1 MSDQSE
7 HPETRDYA
15 AALARHLE
23 PVRRIPPLRWVA
35 AALSLLALFVA
46 GLATALLGLRG
57 DAMPDLPFVGVVAG
71 LLVFGVGGLV
81 SALGASIPGREALS
95 RVGLAGVALAA
106 VLWSAALLAA
116 PVGDVGIGPF
126 DSAWVEATFSCLG
139 MATGVGFI
147 PAVALLAFVLGAFP
161 YRPALAGGLGVA
173 AMVAFGSGAV
183 HLTCANN
190 ELFHVSIGHVIGPL
204 ASGALVGA
212 FLVIA
217 RQRRQVIARGQP
229 QGGGPGGV
237 Q

>member
-1 MSDQSE
+1 M
-7 HPETRDYA
+7 
-15 AALARHLE
+15 
-23 PVRRIPPLRWVA
+23 
-35 AALSLLALFVA
+35 FVA

-57 DAMPDLPFVGVVAG
+57 DAMPDFPFVGVVAG

-116 PVGDVGIGPF
+116 PVGDIGIGPF

-217 RQRRQVIARGQP
+217 RGQQQGRGQ
-229 QGGGPGGV
+229 GGV

>member
-1 MSDQSE
+1 MSEQSE
-7 HPETRDYA
+7 QQETRDYI
-15 AALARHLE
+15 AALARQLE
-23 PVRRIPPLRWVA
+23 PVRRIPPLRWAA
-35 AALSLLALFVA
+35 AALSLVALFVA

-57 DAMPDLPFVGVVAG
+57 DAMPDFPFVGVVAG

-81 SALGASIPGREALS
+81 AALGASIPGREALS

-106 VLWSAALLAA
+106 ALWSAALLVAL
-116 PVGDVGIGPF
+116 VGDANVGPF
-126 DSAWVEATFSCLG
+126 DSTWVGASFSCLG

-161 YRPALAGGLGVA
+161 YRPALAGGLGAA

-190 ELFHVSIGHVIGPL
+190 ELIHVSIGHVIGPL
-204 ASGALVGA
+204 AAGALMGA

-217 RQRRQVIARGQP
+217 RQRA
-229 QGGGPGGV
+229 
-237 Q
+237 